1 MILLNAKIYQN
12 WHSLHHLNWLV
23 VRAGAGG
30 WGGLWSDVKSFDQ
43 SRAEFETKIRE
54 GFTITEKVPTRA
66 FS

>member
-30 WGGLWSDVKSFDQ
+30 LWSDVKSLDQ
-43 SRAEFETKIRE
+43 SRVELETKIRE
-54 GFTITEKVPTRA
+54 GFTITEKVPNRV
-66 FS
+66 FF

>member
-23 VRAGAGG
+23 VRAGTGD
-30 WGGLWSDVKSFDQ
+30 GLWSDVKSLDQ
-43 SRAEFETKIRE
+43 SRVELETKIRE
-54 GFTITEKVPTRA
+54 GFTITENVPTRA

>member
-23 VRAGAGG
+23 VLELGL
-30 WGGLWSDVKSFDQ
+30 GGLWSDVKSLDQ
-43 SRAEFETKIRE
+43 SRVELETKIRK
-54 GFTITEKVPTRA
+54 GFTTITEKVPARA